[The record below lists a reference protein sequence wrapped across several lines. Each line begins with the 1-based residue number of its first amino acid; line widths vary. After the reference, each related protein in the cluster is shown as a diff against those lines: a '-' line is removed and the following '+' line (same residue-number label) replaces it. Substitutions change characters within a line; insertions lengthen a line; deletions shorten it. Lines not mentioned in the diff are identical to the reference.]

1 MQLKPS
7 SAGKS
12 GGGRESWLNR
22 VIDRFKPQPS
32 APERPAPPLVD
43 QTQWER
49 SVDAHKVN
57 RLTVHEVGLIVFGE
71 TQSYADRDSA
81 NEAVN
86 AAREKIAH
94 TLMNA
99 DTKFGVHRNAVARTA
114 SPIEPSMKSLQNA
127 RTRQAYESSLAA
139 AREAY
144 LSPTDPTHG
153 ATHFQFL
160 TNADRSNFKF
170 KGGSHEGLPL
180 KTQSGPFDNSYLK
193 NHVPSRQV
201 WIDTYGPE

>member
-1 MQLKPS
+1 MLEHNQTSGAWLDRVVDRIKGRAPGPEAPS
-7 SAGKS
+7 
-12 GGGRESWLNR
+12 
-22 VIDRFKPQPS
+22 
-32 APERPAPPLVD
+32 PPPVD

-57 RLTVHEVGLIVFGE
+57 ILTVHDIGLIVFNE
-71 TQSYADRDSA
+71 MQSYTNGDNA
-81 NEAVN
+81 NESLSS
-86 AAREKIAH
+86 AREKIAH
-94 TLMNA
+94 TIMNA
-99 DTKFGVHRNAVARTA
+99 DSKFGVHRNAMARTA
-114 SPIEPSMKSLQNA
+114 SPIEPSMKTLQNA
-127 RTRQAYESSLAA
+127 RTRQAYQSSLVA

-160 TNADRSNFKF
+160 TNADRSNIKF
-170 KGGSHEGLPL
+170 EGGSREGLPL
-180 KTQSGPFDNSYLK
+180 KTQSGPFNNSYLK